1 MSKQQLVPDT
11 LAYGGDAVGRLISG
25 KAAFVPRALP
35 GEELEITVIQ
45 EKKSFVRGRI
55 GTIIKAAPE
64 RKMPECPFFQEDDC
78 PGCAYLHC
86 DYQTELHWKQQQLIN
101 FLCRGGLVSERCI
114 LPPFP
119 APQRFG
125 CRNKLKLRADSAGRL
140 CMVGRDNSSLI
151 PIDRCLLV
159 HEEINRVLSEFKAA
173 PGSTVCWRYTGHDGV
188 TLIPEKSTKHL
199 DWLTETVPGYGKFKV
214 PADGFFQTNIGVAA
228 ELIRRTVAELQQNP
242 VQTLTE
248 LYCGVG
254 VFSIA
259 AAEAIQHLHTVGVE
273 INPAAIKCARWNA
286 KKHNVDDR
294 CRFYSGDAAMM
305 AEQYFIPGSVLL
317 LDPPRSGLA
326 PRARKVIAGL
336 PAGRM
341 IYISCAPDTLR
352 RDIELL
358 GKDGW
363 QAEKAGL
370 LDMFPGTGHFESMVT
385 LIKR

>member
-1 MSKQQLVPDT
+1 MNKQLLVPDT
-11 LAYGGDAVGRLISG
+11 VAYGGDAVGRLASG

-35 GEELEITVIQ
+35 GEELEISVTQ

-55 GTIIKAAPE
+55 ETICKAAPE
-64 RKMPECPFFQEDDC
+64 RQVPECDVFQYDDC

-86 DYQTELHWKQQQLIN
+86 DYSAELHWKQQQLIN
-101 FLCRGGLVSERCI
+101 FLCRSNLVDRECI

-125 CRNKLKLRADSAGRL
+125 SRNKVKLRADAAGNL

-151 PIDRCLLV
+151 PVKRCLLL
-159 HEEINRVLSEFKAA
+159 HEEINRALADFKAV
-173 PGSTVCWRYTGHDGV
+173 PESVVCWRYTGHDGV
-188 TLIPEKSTKHL
+188 TLIPEHGAKKL

-214 PADGFFQTNIGVAA
+214 PADGFFQTNTAVAA
-228 ELIRRTVAELQQNP
+228 ELVRRAIAELQKCAA
-242 VQTLTE
+242 QTLTE

-259 AAEAIQHLHTVGVE
+259 AAEAMPHLHTVGVE

-286 KKHNVDDR
+286 KKHNVDAR
-294 CRFYSGDAAMM
+294 CRFYSGDAALL
-305 AEQYFIPGSVLL
+305 AAKYFMPGSVLL
-317 LDPPRSGLA
+317 LDPPRNGLA
-326 PRARKVIAGL
+326 PRALRAVAGIE
-336 PAGRM
+336 PERI

-358 GKDGW
+358 GRAGW
-363 QAEKAGL
+363 QVESAGL
-370 LDMFPGTGHFESMVT
+370 LDMFPGTAHFESMAA